1 MSEWMHQ
8 ARAEAWRRYPEGWDP
23 YNEEPVDDWGYSECQ
38 REAFVAG
45 VDWADAREALLS
57 DEAVER
63 AALGIHASHD
73 RGDWDEELPVVQ
85 DEYLDMARA
94 ALAAALGEDESNE

>member
-1 MSEWMHQ
+1 MSDDRRAQ

-45 VDWADAREALLS
+45 VEWADAREALLS
-57 DEAVER
+57 DEAILR
-63 AALGIHASHD
+63 ALNAEEPRVVTRNLADWSEQSVARMRRALTAAIG
-73 RGDWDEELPVVQ
+73 GDDE
-85 DEYLDMARA
+85 
-94 ALAAALGEDESNE
+94 

>member
-1 MSEWMHQ
+1 MNWGAQSDRAAIRYYSDWCPDGIQEAHRRG
-8 ARAEAWRRYPEGWDP
+8 ARW
-23 YNEEPVDDWGYSECQ
+23 Q
-38 REAFVAG
+38 RQ
-45 VDWADAREALLS
+45 ALLS
-57 DEAVER
+57 DDAVER